1 MSTKIETLDR
11 IMASARKVFAVTGLK
26 RATMTGIAEDA
37 GVTKQLLYHYYQSK
51 NDLFSAVLNQQ
62 SETILSALGNHEF
75 QSGDPAF
82 ALRAILELAF
92 DQYKNDPYLPALA
105 QEAIAFHN
113 EVGPEDGRFAALAP
127 ALNEKMAALIQRGI
141 DAGKFKS
148 NIDPNLFSGLAILVT
163 LGGFYNSYMLSSLLG
178 FDTRSEEGA
187 GLWRSFAIDF
197 LLNSIRIAKD

>member
-51 NDLFSAVLNQQ
+51 NDLFSAVLNEQ

-187 GLWRSFAIDF
+187 GQWRSFAIDF